1 MKYLEDNVV
10 ASSTLI
16 HTSML
21 ELERATSAASTTLSN
36 AVNAFNQLNYTKFL
50 ENVVEDLQEAEKR
63 QQIQRDMNESQMEM
77 SMLGDIDASTED
89 DKLRYALELAVHQVT
104 AKTRNAEGGAEDLDS
119 TKDSIAIGKK
129 DKKKEKEMKEVA
141 VR

>member
-50 ENVVEDLQEAEKR
+50 ENVSK
-63 QQIQRDMNESQMEM
+63 IHT
-77 SMLGDIDASTED
+77 I
-89 DKLRYALELAVHQVT
+89 
-104 AKTRNAEGGAEDLDS
+104 KT
-119 TKDSIAIGKK
+119 
-129 DKKKEKEMKEVA
+129 
-141 VR
+141 

>member
-36 AVNAFNQLNYTKFL
+36 AVNAFN
-50 ENVVEDLQEAEKR
+50 
-63 QQIQRDMNESQMEM
+63 
-77 SMLGDIDASTED
+77 
-89 DKLRYALELAVHQVT
+89 
-104 AKTRNAEGGAEDLDS
+104 
-119 TKDSIAIGKK
+119 
-129 DKKKEKEMKEVA
+129 
-141 VR
+141 